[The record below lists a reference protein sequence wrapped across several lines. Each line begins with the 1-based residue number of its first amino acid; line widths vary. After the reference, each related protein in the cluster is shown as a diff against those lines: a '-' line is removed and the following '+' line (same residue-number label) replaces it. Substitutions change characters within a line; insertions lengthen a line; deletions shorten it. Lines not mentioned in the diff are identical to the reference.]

1 MNAELK
7 QVLHKPA
14 KRNAMGEIMHE
25 EYAAVNLN
33 IPLDSEAQ
41 HKAVSLLQNLL
52 ADPKVVLTIE
62 AKNISMFPPVS
73 VEADEDE

>member
-14 KRNAMGEIMHE
+14 KKNTKGEIMHE

-33 IPLDSEAQ
+33 IPLDTESQ

-62 AKNISMFPPVS
+62 AKNISMFPPIS